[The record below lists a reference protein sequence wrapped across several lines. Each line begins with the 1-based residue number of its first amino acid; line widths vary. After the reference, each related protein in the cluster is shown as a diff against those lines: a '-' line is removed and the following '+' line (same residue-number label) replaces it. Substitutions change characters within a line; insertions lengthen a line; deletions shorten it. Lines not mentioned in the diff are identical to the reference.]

1 MKAKRFLAVIMASGG
16 LWCTNLVAAELNDI
30 FETGKVN
37 GNIRA
42 YYNTREYDYR
52 TDEGA
57 FSLGGALRAETGS
70 ISGIKFGVGY
80 YTAQD
85 LGTNDDD
92 PAKVNTRL
100 GSDLEVL
107 GEAYVNLSGFNTAV
121 TLGRQKINA
130 PLANP
135 GDAFI
140 IPFTFEAFSVVNTS
154 IPKLTLQLDHINEI
168 KNRNSEEFVDVG
180 EWSTLRYGIASQE
193 TSGTTNLGAIY
204 NANPLKLELW
214 LTRFDDLFDSI
225 YLQGNYNFSG
235 TETIKPF
242 LGAQFVQQEDS
253 GDSLLSTVDST
264 LYGVQAGASM
274 GKASLTLGY
283 NTVAEEEGTFRNGAF
298 LAPYSFSTSPIFTNN
313 MLETFENVDSG
324 DASKIT
330 FNYNFSPALAFKLSY
345 ATFDFNLA
353 PDRDATDVD
362 ITYSFDEYWEGLSLR
377 WRVEVVTSDTETVEQ
392 TNHRLQLQF
401 VF

>member
-1 MKAKRFLAVIMASGG
+1 MKAIRVLTVIMASGG
-16 LWCTNLVAAELNDI
+16 LWCTHLFAAELNDI
-30 FETGKVN
+30 FETGKVT

-42 YYNTREYDYR
+42 YYNTREYDSR
-52 TDEGA
+52 PDEGA

-70 ISGIKFGVGY
+70 ISGIKLGVGY

-107 GEAYVNLSGFNTAV
+107 GEAYVNLSGFNTAFIV
-121 TLGRQKINA
+121 GRQKINA

-140 IPFTFEAFSVVNTS
+140 IPFTFEATSLVNTS

-180 EWSTLRYGIASQE
+180 EWSTSRYGIAPQE

-235 TETIKPF
+235 NEMIKPF
-242 LGAQFVQQEDS
+242 VGAQFVQQEES
-253 GDSLLSTVDST
+253 GNALLGTVDST

-283 NTVAEEEGTFRNGAF
+283 NTVAEQEDTFRNGAF

-330 FNYNFSPALAFKLSY
+330 FNYNFSNALVFKLSY
-345 ATFDFNLA
+345 ATFDFTLA

-362 ITYSFDEYWEGLSLR
+362 ITYSFDDYWNGLSLR
-377 WRVEVVTSDTETVEQ
+377 WRVEVVTSDTDTVEQ

-401 VF
+401 AF

>member
-214 LTRFDDLFDSI
+214 LTRFDD
-225 YLQGNYNFSG
+225 
-235 TETIKPF
+235 
-242 LGAQFVQQEDS
+242 
-253 GDSLLSTVDST
+253 
-264 LYGVQAGASM
+264 
-274 GKASLTLGY
+274 
-283 NTVAEEEGTFRNGAF
+283 
-298 LAPYSFSTSPIFTNN
+298 
-313 MLETFENVDSG
+313 
-324 DASKIT
+324 
-330 FNYNFSPALAFKLSY
+330 
-345 ATFDFNLA
+345 
-353 PDRDATDVD
+353 
-362 ITYSFDEYWEGLSLR
+362 
-377 WRVEVVTSDTETVEQ
+377 
-392 TNHRLQLQF
+392 
-401 VF
+401 